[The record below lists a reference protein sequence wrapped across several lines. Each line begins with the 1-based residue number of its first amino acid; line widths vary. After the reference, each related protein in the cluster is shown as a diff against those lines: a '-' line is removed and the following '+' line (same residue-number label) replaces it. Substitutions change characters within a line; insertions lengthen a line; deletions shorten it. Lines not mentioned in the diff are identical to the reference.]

1 MMFQKCFFLGLMLFL
16 LFLLPKKASA
26 QDSPAVLPTKKQK
39 AQADITHTLRDL
51 QRKLEAEKN
60 DSLKLL
66 ILVELFSCS
75 RKIDPDT
82 ALYYAQRQIAL
93 AQKVG
98 SVQGKMS
105 GLVNAGLIYRMQG
118 KYEKAYES
126 YLLAL
131 SLARTAG
138 HISGEVLI
146 LNNLGSTYQSQGI
159 YDKALQYYQQS
170 LDISLKELKQKAQS
184 NHKNAERDSLAVMS
198 LYNNMGSV
206 YFEKGFYD
214 KAMQYYRKALEM
226 RSDDNLRMKSKILN
240 NLALIYEK
248 EKQYQNALAYHKEA
262 LALREK
268 LGDLKE
274 IAQSYNNI
282 AIIYKEIDQ
291 DSLARELF
299 DQALRIR
306 TQIGDQK
313 GLSSTLNNIG
323 TLYEKKRLYDEAL
336 SFYNK
341 SLKIRREDNDQ
352 EGQVSSLKN
361 ISLLYQ
367 KKGDVVKSNEI
378 AKNALAMAEKIG
390 AMTHIEGLN
399 EILYVNAKISGKE
412 EEALKY
418 LENYTQTK
426 DSIFNV
432 EKAKTIA
439 QLQILYE
446 TERKEQLIKELRQ
459 QNEIQQLQA
468 ERTRSYFVAIG
479 LGLLSMALVVIFT
492 FMRSNLR
499 KKAALLELRL
509 QNLEMGQEL
518 AQAELKAI
526 KSQMNPHFIFNALNS
541 IQSFIFL
548 DDKRKASIY
557 LSKFAQLMRLV
568 LEMSDAKSVSLKDEL
583 TALRLYLDFENMRLN
598 GELKYAIHLD
608 EKVSEHH
615 LHIPPMI
622 IQPYVENAIKHGL
635 LHKKTGEKKLE
646 ILFRLSEDQTCLEVF
661 ISDNGIGR
669 ERAAQ
674 IKAQSKNQHKSFATQ
689 ANQKRLLILGEL
701 AAQNAKKARQTD
713 KNRKPMDKK
722 IEDFVKIID
731 LRDAYQN
738 PMGTRVELRLPI

>member
-1 MMFQKCFFLGLMLFL
+1 MILRKWLFLGFACAFLFEFFFLCFA
-16 LFLLPKKASA
+16 PKKAIA
-26 QDSPAVLPTKKQK
+26 QENSQVLSNKKQK
-39 AQADITHTLRDL
+39 TQVELAQTLRDL
-51 QRKLEAEKN
+51 QRKLEMEKN
-60 DSLKLL
+60 DSIKLL
-66 ILVELFSCS
+66 ILTEIFSCS
-75 RKIDPDT
+75 RKINPDT

-118 KYEKAYES
+118 KYEKTYES

-138 HISGEVLI
+138 HLSGETVV
-146 LNNLGSTYQSQGI
+146 LNNLGATYQSQGI
-159 YDKALQYYQQS
+159 YNKALQYYQQS
-170 LDISLKELKQKAQS
+170 LDISLKELKRKAQIR
-184 NHKNAERDSLAVMS
+184 HKNAERDSLSVGS
-198 LYNNMGSV
+198 LYNNIGSI

-214 KAMQYYRKALEM
+214 KAMQFYRKALEM

-240 NLALIYEK
+240 NLAVIYEK
-248 EKQYQNALAYHKEA
+248 EKQYKRALEYHQEA

-282 AIIYKEIDQ
+282 GIIYKETDQ
-291 DSLARELF
+291 DSLARLLF

-306 TQIGDQK
+306 NQISDQK

-323 TLYEKKRLYDEAL
+323 TLYEKKELYDEAL

-352 EGQVSSLKN
+352 EGQVASLKN

-367 KKGDVVKSNEI
+367 KKGNAAKSNQI
-378 AKNALAMAEKIG
+378 AKEALAMAEKIG
-390 AMTHIEGLN
+390 AMTHIERLN
-399 EILYVNAKISGKE
+399 EILYVNAKTSGRE

-418 LENYTQTK
+418 LESYTQTK
-426 DSIFNV
+426 DSISNL
-432 EKAKTIA
+432 EKTKTIA

-468 ERTRSYFVAIG
+468 ERTRSYFVAAG
-479 LGLLSMALVVIFT
+479 LGLLSVALMVIFA
-492 FMRSNLR
+492 FVRSNLR
-499 KKAALLELRL
+499 KKSALLELRL
-509 QNLEMGQEL
+509 QNLEIGQEL

-568 LEMSDAKSVSLKDEL
+568 LEMSDAKAVSLKDEL
-583 TALRLYLDFENMRLN
+583 TALRLYLDFENMRMN
-598 GELKYAIHLD
+598 NDLKYTVQID
-608 EKVSEHH
+608 ENISEHN

-635 LHKKTGEKKLE
+635 LHKKTGDKNLE
-646 ILFRLSEDQTCLEVF
+646 ILFQLSNDQTWLEVC

-669 ERAAQ
+669 EKAAE

-701 AAQNAKKARQTD
+701 AAQNLGKNGKAKD
-713 KNRKPMDKK
+713 KT
-722 IEDFVKIID
+722 IADFVRIID
-731 LRDAYQN
+731 LHDARQN
-738 PMGTRVELRLPI
+738 PIGTRVELRLPI